1 VGQWPHPTTSEV
13 GWEENSFEVLVLNV
27 ELGLRLPELF
37 GPRND
42 MLLSVAGGVYP
53 ECKHQGTNQHRR
65 YGAIDGLCIDEKSG
79 LNIIFRSYNQR
90 LHRQLVFYCLHI

>member
-1 VGQWPHPTTSEV
+1 MGQWPHPTTSEV
-13 GWEENSFEVLVLNV
+13 GWEENSFEFLVLNV

-53 ECKHQGTNQHRR
+53 ECKHIE
-65 YGAIDGLCIDEKSG
+65 API
-79 LNIIFRSYNQR
+79 NIGDTELSMVCVSMGNPG
-90 LHRQLVFYCLHI
+90 